1 MKLKSVI
8 IELSKDNDF
17 GDRFETTEDFWE
29 KGDEILKVLKP
40 IYIATKEMQKIGYGL
55 SDFYISWL
63 RLQKNLDR
71 FHAEETSLNLTY
83 ELERALEKR
92 KSEVLDTPMML
103 AAIYLDPRVKNKL
116 NATQKECAMLYLKQ
130 LNTRHQQLTS
140 NRDENQAENETIL
153 ANNTLDELNEEFN
166 SAQMYENPD
175 DPIPD
180 ANQLIIAFTE
190 YEKVKH
196 VDLKSA
202 VMNFWRIHK
211 NEFPLIY
218 PLACILHAIPAS
230 QCLEERHF
238 SSFAYIRSSKRCSLG
253 AENVQNIL
261 TLRLNKELFYKEKQM
276 DLDNIVQN
284 KNL

>member
-1 MKLKSVI
+1 MKLKSII
-8 IELSKDNDF
+8 IELSTDREF
-17 GDRFETTEDFWE
+17 GDKFETTEDFWD
-29 KGDEILKVLKP
+29 KGAEILKVLKP
-40 IYIATKEMQKIGYGL
+40 IYIVTKEMQKVGYGL
-55 SDFYISWL
+55 CDFYISWL

-71 FHAEETSLNLTY
+71 FHAEETLLNLTY

-103 AAIYLDPRVKNKL
+103 AAIYLDPRVKFKL

-130 LNTRHQQLTS
+130 LNTRNQQLAS
-140 NRDENQAENETIL
+140 NRDEVQAENETFL

-166 SAQMYENPD
+166 SAQMYEIDD
-175 DPIPD
+175 DPVSD
-180 ANQLIIAFTE
+180 TNLLMIAFAE

-196 VDLKSA
+196 VDFKNT

-211 NEFPLIY
+211 NDFPLIY
-218 PLACILHAIPAS
+218 PLACIVHAIPAS

-238 SSFAYIRSSKRCSLG
+238 SSFSYIRNSKRCTLG

-261 TLRLNKELFYKEKQM
+261 TVRLNKELFYKEKQM
-276 DLDNIVQN
+276 DLENIVQN
-284 KNL
+284 RNL